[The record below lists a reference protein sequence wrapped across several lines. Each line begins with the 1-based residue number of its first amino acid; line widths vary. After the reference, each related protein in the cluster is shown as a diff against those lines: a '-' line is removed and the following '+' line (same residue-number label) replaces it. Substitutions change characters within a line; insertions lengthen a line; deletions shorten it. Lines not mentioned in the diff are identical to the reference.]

1 MQSKDWDRVRAIY
14 EEGIASGDAT
24 FETEAPDWAGWDRSH
39 LDRARLVA
47 CMNGSVNGWAAL
59 SPVSTR
65 CVYGGVAELSVY
77 VAAQARGLGF
87 GRALVGALIPVAEL
101 EGIWTVEAGVFPENA
116 TSIALLES
124 SGFRVVGIREKL
136 GRLHGRWRDVV
147 LLERRS
153 PNAFG

>member
-1 MQSKDWDRVRAIY
+1 MRFEDWDQLRAIY
-14 EEGIASGDAT
+14 EEGITSGDAT

-39 LDRARLVA
+39 LDRPRLVA
-47 CMNGSVNGWAAL
+47 CLNGSVNGWAAL

-65 CVYGGVAELSVY
+65 RVYGGVAELSVY
-77 VAAQARGLGF
+77 VAAQARGRGF
-87 GRALVGALIPVAEL
+87 GRALVGALISASEL
-101 EGIWTVEAGVFPENA
+101 EGIWTVEAGVFPENT

-153 PNAFG
+153 PNVFG